1 MAASPDET
9 YLRDFY
15 RGVQEHPFLQPDNR
29 LVVDFHRRMGTDDR
43 IANDPIAFL
52 MKDIL
57 WSASN
62 SSLKMLSGF
71 RGSGKTTELLRLRK
85 LLREEGY
92 VVLYINI
99 EDYVEVKQ
107 PLDPT
112 SFLISLVGA
121 FEAAARGEGGDPND
135 AQGDVALVSE
145 PSGWWERV
153 RDTLGR
159 NVEFTGGSIDLGA
172 AKIDVELRENPEFRA
187 RVRKAIEGSLGSFR
201 TEAHDYVGHLVK
213 KIRKSADDPQG
224 VVLVVDSLDHAD
236 NRSNFEELRNSILE
250 LFTGHSALLTLP
262 DMHVI
267 YTVPPYLKFMT
278 AGNADVRMLTTVKV
292 AHRDGGPFDP
302 GKDALIELVRRRA
315 PDGDYERLVGSDE
328 ALVNLIRASGG
339 HLRDLLRLL
348 REVCAAPLSA
358 LPAGAGIIDHA
369 KATVRN
375 TLLPLAENEKEWLR
389 RVAANND
396 PGLESDEEWG
406 TLAGLFDRHLIL
418 GYVNGEEWYGVH
430 PLVAELL

>member
-1 MAASPDET
+1 
-9 YLRDFY
+9 
-15 RGVQEHPFLQPDNR
+15 
-29 LVVDFHRRMGTDDR
+29 
-43 IANDPIAFL
+43 
-52 MKDIL
+52 
-57 WSASN
+57 
-62 SSLKMLSGF
+62 
-71 RGSGKTTELLRLRK
+71 
-85 LLREEGY
+85 
-92 VVLYINI
+92 
-99 EDYVEVKQ
+99 
-107 PLDPT
+107 
-112 SFLISLVGA
+112 
-121 FEAAARGEGGDPND
+121 
-135 AQGDVALVSE
+135 
-145 PSGWWERV
+145 
-153 RDTLGR
+153 
-159 NVEFTGGSIDLGA
+159 
-172 AKIDVELRENPEFRA
+172 
-187 RVRKAIEGSLGSFR
+187 
-201 TEAHDYVGHLVK
+201 
-213 KIRKSADDPQG
+213 
-224 VVLVVDSLDHAD
+224 
-236 NRSNFEELRNSILE
+236 
-250 LFTGHSALLTLP
+250 
-262 DMHVI
+262 MHVI

-292 AHRDGGPFDP
+292 SDRDGADFEP
-302 GKDALIELVRRRA
+302 GKEALIEMVHRRA

-358 LPAGAGIIDHA
+358 LPAGPGIIDHA

>member
-1 MAASPDET
+1 MTATGDET

-15 RGVQEHPFLQPDNR
+15 RGVQERPFLQPDDP
-29 LVVDFHRRMGTDDR
+29 LVVDFHSRLGTDDR
-43 IANDPIAFL
+43 VANDPIAFL
-52 MKDIL
+52 IKDIL

-85 LLREEGY
+85 LLRAERY

-121 FEAAARGEGGDPND
+121 FEAAARGEGGDPKD
-135 AQGDVALVSE
+135 DEGGVALVTE
-145 PSGWWERV
+145 PPAWWQRV

-159 NVEFTGGSIDLGA
+159 HVEFTGGSIDLGVTS
-172 AKIDVELRENPEFRA
+172 IDVELRENPEFRA
-187 RVRKAIEGSLGSFR
+187 RVRSAIEGSLGSFR
-201 TEAHDYVGHLVK
+201 KQAHEYVGELVE
-213 KIRKSADDPQG
+213 KIRRSANDPDG
-224 VVLVVDSLDHAD
+224 IVLVVDSLDHAD

-250 LFTGHSALLTLP
+250 LFTGHYSLLTLP

-292 AHRDGGPFDP
+292 SDRDGAEFQP
-302 GKDALIELVRRRA
+302 GIEALIELVRRRA
-315 PDGDYERLVGSDE
+315 PDGDYERLLGSEE
-328 ALVNLIRASGG
+328 ALANLIRASGG

-348 REVCAAPLSA
+348 REVCASPLSG
-358 LPAGAGIIDHA
+358 LPAGPGIIDHA

-375 TLLPLAENEKEWLR
+375 TLLPLADNEKEWLR
-389 RVAANND
+389 RVEANHD
-396 PGLESDEEWG
+396 PGLERDEEWG

-418 GYVNGEEWYGVH
+418 GYVNGEEWYGAH